1 MSADVERD
9 RNGLEVLGH
18 AECIGLL
25 EHARVGR
32 LGYSRG
38 DVPAVVPVMVA
49 LHGDRVLFPLTTGA
63 ALAAICAGQLLVL
76 EVDEIDLERGE
87 GWSVNVVGL
96 PVEVPG
102 ALVHDVD
109 GCLTPWPGLRAGRL
123 FQLDTRHVEG
133 RRAGADPQRTHGPAT
148 GDLREARHG

>member
-1 MSADVERD
+1 MPADIERD

-18 AECIGLL
+18 TECIRLL

-38 DVPAVVPVMVA
+38 NVPAVVPVMIA
-49 LHGDRVLFPLTTGA
+49 LHGDRILFPLTTGA

-76 EVDEIDLERGE
+76 EVDEIDLERNE

-102 ALVHDVD
+102 VLVHDV
-109 GCLTPWPGLRAGRL
+109 GECLTPWPGLRAGRL

-133 RRAGADPQRTHGPAT
+133 RRAEADLQRAHGPAA
-148 GDLREARHG
+148 GDLREVGHG